1 MGDAKDEEMKR
12 IYYRKLVRDK
22 IPKRI
27 EESGGKYAVKTLS
40 VPSFRKELL
49 KKVEEEASGLAN
61 AKVKSEIV
69 AETGDLFDVLGEVKK
84 TFCITSTELAKARK
98 KEMKRKGAFKK
109 RIYLV
114 WAEDTGYRS
123 NEKKGKNESSSR

>member
-12 IYYRKLVRDK
+12 IYYRKLLRDK

-27 EESGGKYAVKTLS
+27 SQSGGKYVVKTLS
-40 VPSFRKELL
+40 VFSFKKELL

-69 AETGDLFDVLGEVKK
+69 AESGDLLDVLGEVRKA
-84 TFCITSTELAKARK
+84 FGITPAQLKNSRK
-98 KEMKRKGAFKK
+98 KEMERKGGFSK
-109 RIYLV
+109 RTYLL

-123 NEKKGKNESSSR
+123 NEKKGKE

>member
-1 MGDAKDEEMKR
+1 MKK

-27 EESGGKYAVKTLS
+27 SQSGGKYAVKTLS
-40 VPSFRKELL
+40 VPSFKKELL

-69 AETGDLFDVLGEVKK
+69 AETGDLLDVLGKVYI
-84 TFCITSTELAKARK
+84 FFGQRIPAIVLMRK
-98 KEMKRKGAFKK
+98 KE
-109 RIYLV
+109 
-114 WAEDTGYRS
+114 
-123 NEKKGKNESSSR
+123 KNESRNR

>member
-22 IPKRI
+22 IPERI
-27 EESGGKYAVKTLS
+27 SQSGGKYAVKTLS
-40 VPSFRKELL
+40 ISSFKKELL
-49 KKVEEEASGLAN
+49 KKVEEEAGGLAK

-69 AETGDLFDVLGEVKK
+69 AETGDLLDVLGEVKK
-84 TFCITSTELAKARK
+84 AFGITSTELAKART

-123 NEKKGKNESSSR
+123 NEKRGRK

>member
-1 MGDAKDEEMKR
+1 MGNAKDEEMKK

-27 EESGGKYAVKTLS
+27 SQSGGKYAVKTLS
-40 VPSFRKELL
+40 VPSFKKELL
-49 KKVEEEASGLAN
+49 KKVEEEAGGLAN

-69 AETGDLFDVLGEVKK
+69 AETGDLLDVLGEVKK
-84 TFCITSTELAKARK
+84 AFRITSDELTKSRT
-98 KEMKRKGAFKK
+98 KEMKRKGGFGK
-109 RIYLV
+109 RLYLL